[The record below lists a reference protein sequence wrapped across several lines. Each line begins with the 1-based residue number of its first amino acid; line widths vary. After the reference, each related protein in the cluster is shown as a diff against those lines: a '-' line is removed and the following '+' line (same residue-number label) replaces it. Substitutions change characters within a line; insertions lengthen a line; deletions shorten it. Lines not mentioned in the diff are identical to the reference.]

1 MVEGNWYKT
10 KKHLYKKTNSIMK
23 FIIIFLLLCS
33 CTSTYHL
40 KKAIKKD
47 PEILKEKT
55 ITDTITISK
64 IDSIPYVVN
73 DTIRYTYFKTTTDT
87 IINFKYK
94 YIKNPKTRQEIRLK
108 SKKEIKTIK
117 ETAKIDRLDKRL
129 NKRIKQ
135 TEVRKSGGGWML
147 WLFLFF
153 LGVLCGG
160 FIVLILRK

>member
-1 MVEGNWYKT
+1 MRY
-10 KKHLYKKTNSIMK
+10 LIL
-23 FIIIFLLLCS
+23 ILLLSS
-33 CTSTYHL
+33 CTSTYYL

-47 PEILKEKT
+47 PEILQDRV
-55 ITDTITISK
+55 IVDTLK
-64 IDSIPYVVN
+64 IETLDSIPYIVN
-73 DTIRYTYFKTTTDT
+73 DTIRYTYFKTVRDT
-87 IINFKYK
+87 IITTKYK
-94 YIKNPKTRQEIRLK
+94 YIKNPKTRQQTRLE

-153 LGVLCGG
+153 LGVISGA
-160 FIVLILRK
+160 FIVLILKK